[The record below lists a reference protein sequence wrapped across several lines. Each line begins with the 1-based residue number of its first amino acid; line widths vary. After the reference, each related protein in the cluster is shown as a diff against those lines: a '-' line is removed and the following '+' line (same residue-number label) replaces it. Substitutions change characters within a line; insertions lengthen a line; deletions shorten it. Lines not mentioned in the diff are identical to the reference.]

1 MARVTP
7 ATARRRTRRGAA
19 ARRFVRQSL
28 IQEVLA
34 HASFLRPLSGHYFD
48 RSPILDAVR
57 LHLPIAPEGGHG
69 TAVFGAIHVAMDPRA
84 TA

>member
-1 MARVTP
+1 MPRSDTLP
-7 ATARRRTRRGAA
+7 G
-19 ARRFVRQSL
+19 L

-84 TA
+84 TAKTAKPPSEW